1 MGNFDSIYSTTNR
14 TCFMSLRVF
23 FCVKSLFV
31 LNSKYNSIR
40 NNRQKNNNNYERN
53 KTQTLFLL
61 VINYFCDWSRF
72 NFGITHDITFSVC
85 SR

>member
-14 TCFMSLRVF
+14 TFFMSLRVF

-31 LNSKYNSIR
+31 LNSKYKSTR

-53 KTQTLFLL
+53 KTRTLFLL
-61 VINYFCDWSRF
+61 VMNYFCDWSHF
-72 NFGITHDITFSVC
+72 NFEITHAITFLVY